1 MNKISL
7 WRYWLLVHF
16 SKPVVDRALYRFV
29 ATHAPRSILE
39 IGLTSLE
46 RTCNL
51 LRLAQRAGKTEEI
64 RYCGI
69 DLFEA
74 RPAGHRLRLKDAH
87 CQVRKCSSVS
97 RLIPGELGSIHPGL
111 ANQLGQH
118 DLIVLTL
125 SSRLDP
131 AAPSVALLSRML
143 TEQGHLLLREGS
155 GPQDAYRVLTKAE
168 VERLTGEQTAWGR
181 AA

>member
-16 SKPVVDRALYRFV
+16 SKPVADRALYRFIS
-29 ATHAPRSILE
+29 THAPRSILE
-39 IGLTSLE
+39 IGLASLE

-51 LRLAQRAGKTEEI
+51 LRLAQRAAKSEEI

-74 RPAGHRLRLKDAH
+74 RPAGNRLRLKDTH

-118 DLIVLTL
+118 DLIVLSL

-131 AAPSVALLSRML
+131 TVSSVALLSRML
-143 TEQGHLLLREGS
+143 TERGHLLLREGND
-155 GPQDAYRVLTKAE
+155 PQDAYRVLTKAD
-168 VERLTGEQTAWGR
+168 VERLAGDQSAVAR